1 MNNTKTT
8 NFNKLSKQQK
18 RIAVA
23 KDALQQLL
31 KGKFSPSCGNW
42 VSSSAKTIKRYYG
55 RQLRDVADEMNCKCC
70 QLGALF
76 LSDVR
81 FRSNYRVGQPNFYE
95 DLGAGEVANPYVT
108 SGIDDRLLEY
118 FDNDQL
124 RLIEIAFEKGTG
136 RYAMQ
141 DNEQP
146 AADFGRKY
154 RSAKARMSAILTNI
168 IDNNG
173 TFVPVLPAKL
183 NFNKVKRYNI
193 TYLKEGRELNYEI
206 SRPIEQTATHFTS
219 YAYGRGLRT
228 FKKGLVTSVK

>member
-1 MNNTKTT
+1 MNNAKTT

-31 KGKFSPSCGNW
+31 KGKFRPYMGEW
-42 VSSSAKTIKRYYG
+42 VTTSFRNARKYSG
-55 RQLRDVADEMNCKCC
+55 RQLCDVMDEIGCRCC

-81 FRSNYRVGQPNFYE
+81 FRNDFKVVNRVNAQIAGYGPNGLNE
-95 DLGAGEVANPYVT
+95 IN
-108 SGIDDRLLEY
+108 RLADY
-118 FDNDQL
+118 FSEDQL
-124 RLIEIAFEKGTG
+124 RLIEIAFERGG
-136 RYAMQ
+136 GLYVPHDYEYSAV
-141 DNEQP
+141 
-146 AADFGRKY
+146 DFGKKY
-154 RSAKARMSAILTNI
+154 RSAKGRMIGILTNVI
-168 IDNNG
+168 NNDG
-173 TFVPVLPAKL
+173 VFVPVLPAKL

-228 FKKGLVTSVK
+228 FKKGLVTSMK